1 MTAVTAATAG
11 TAARQARRTALILAA
26 AQAVLGSAAPIC
38 FALGALAGHYMLGA
52 DKSLATAPLTGF
64 NVGVALGALPAAAV
78 IRALGHRNGFMTGTL
93 LTAFGGLVATMA
105 IFHSSFWLFAA
116 GLLVVGF
123 GNAFVQQ
130 FRFAAADNAP
140 ADFKAR
146 AISFVLAGGIVTA
159 VLGPQTVI
167 FTHDLL
173 APVPFAGSFAAILVL
188 AAIGAAI
195 LFCLP
200 RKTRTETAHTA
211 THAGRSLGE
220 IVTQPRY
227 AVALACA
234 VASYA
239 LMTFVMTGAPLAMVG
254 CGFSSDQA
262 TLGISWH
269 VMAMYAPS
277 FFTGR
282 LIHRFG
288 APLIVATGF
297 LLLISCALVAM
308 SGIELWHFWTA
319 LILLGLGWNFAFI
332 GATSIVA
339 QCYRPEEK
347 GRAQGFHD
355 FVLFSSVAFASLMS
369 GAVYNGWGWDVLV
382 RIVLPVS
389 VLGLLAIGFLKLT
402 ERRSRAG

>member
-1 MTAVTAATAG
+1 
-11 TAARQARRTALILAA
+11 
-26 AQAVLGSAAPIC
+26 
-38 FALGALAGHYMLGA
+38 
-52 DKSLATAPLTGF
+52 
-64 NVGVALGALPAAAV
+64 
-78 IRALGHRNGFMTGTL
+78 MTGTL
-93 LTAFGGLVATMA
+93 LTALGGLFATIA
-105 IFHSSFWLFAA
+105 LFHSSFWLFAF
-116 GLLVVGF
+116 GLLVVGG

-140 ADFKAR
+140 PEFKAR

-159 VLGPQTVI
+159 VIGPQTVI

-173 APVPFAGSFAAILVL
+173 APVPFAGSFAAIIVL

-195 LFCLP
+195 LFFL
-200 RKTRTETAHTA
+200 RKETGAVTRAA
-211 THAGRSLGE
+211 GADSGRSLVE
-220 IVTQPRY
+220 IVMQPRY
-227 AVALACA
+227 AVALGCG

-269 VMAMYAPS
+269 VMAMFGPS

-282 LIHRFG
+282 LIQRFG
-288 APLIVATGF
+288 APTIVASGF
-297 LLLISCALVAM
+297 VLLISCALVAM
-308 SGIELWHFWTA
+308 SGIELWQFWSA

-339 QCYRPEEK
+339 QCYTPEEK

-369 GAVYNGWGWDVLV
+369 GAVYHSWGWETLV
-382 RIVLPVS
+382 RIILPVAA
-389 VLGLLAIGFLKLT
+389 LGLLAIGFLRFSA
-402 ERRSRAG
+402 RRGVMN

>member
-1 MTAVTAATAG
+1 MTAITIADP
-11 TAARQARRTALILAA
+11 AREARRTALILAA
-26 AQAVLGSAAPIC
+26 AQAVLGSTGPIC
-38 FALGALAGHYMLGA
+38 FALGALAGYFMLDI

-64 NVGVALGALPAAAV
+64 NLGVALGALPAAAV

-93 LTAFGGLVATMA
+93 LTAAGGLVATIA
-105 IFHSSFWLFAA
+105 LFESIFWLFAV
-116 GLLVVGF
+116 GLLVIGA

-140 ADFKAR
+140 PEFKAR

-173 APVPFAGSFAAILVL
+173 LPVPFAGSFAAIVVL
-188 AAIGAAI
+188 AAVGA
-195 LFCLP
+195 LLLSML
-200 RKTRTETAHTA
+200 RTGPAHLGKDQVSTASA
-211 THAGRSLGE
+211 RPLGQ
-220 IVTQPRY
+220 IIRQPRF
-227 AVALACA
+227 AVALLCG
-234 VASYA
+234 VCSYA

-269 VMAMYAPS
+269 VMAMFGPS

-288 APLIVATGF
+288 AERIVATGLA
-297 LLLISCALVAM
+297 LLAACAVVAL
-308 SGIELWHFWTA
+308 SGLALWQFWTA

-332 GATSIVA
+332 GATAIVA
-339 QCYRPEEK
+339 DSYRPSEK
-347 GRAQGFHD
+347 GKVQGFHD
-355 FVLFSSVAFASLMS
+355 FVLFGSVAFGSLMS
-369 GAVYNGWGWDVLV
+369 GAVYNAWGWNMLNWV
-382 RIVLPVS
+382 VLPIVALCFVS
-389 VLGLLAIGFLKLT
+389 LGALKMRGLR
-402 ERRSRAG
+402 EA